1 MQITTHTI
9 PTADAPRLITALRSL
24 GLRVAAQRDG
34 SITTLIFLAEEAAEA
49 IAAIDAETSQ

>member
-9 PTADAPRLITALRSL
+9 PTDSAPRLITALRSL

-34 SITTLIFLAEEAAEA
+34 ATTTLIFLAEEAAEA
-49 IAAIDAETSQ
+49 IAAINAETSQ